1 MSHWLTLLQ
10 VWSGGATVGTGA
22 SCVHGALPQR
32 LYGLSPQ
39 IRRQVRDV
47 AASPVLDIY
56 ALWKINESSQEIF
69 PFLISFFALRG
80 LLNLSIFAILHSPR
94 AMKGF
99 NNNKCNR

>member
-39 IRRQVRDV
+39 IRRQVRHV
-47 AASPVLDIY
+47 AASPVLDIMEKRRRE
-56 ALWKINESSQEIF
+56 LF
-69 PFLISFFALRG
+69 PVLVSFFALRD
-80 LLNLSIFAILHSPR
+80 LLNLSISCFECWKFSFEGLR
-94 AMKGF
+94 LLL
-99 NNNKCNR
+99 

>member
-39 IRRQVRDV
+39 IRRQVRHV
-47 AASPVLDIY
+47 AASPLLDIY
-56 ALWKINESSQEIF
+56 GKKCAEKYFLFKSLFSPLEI
-69 PFLISFFALRG
+69 
-80 LLNLSIFAILHSPR
+80 
-94 AMKGF
+94 
-99 NNNKCNR
+99 C